1 VAKKKPAAPPTFEE
15 SLEQLEAIVRKLEG
29 GQLPLADSLEQYEL
43 GIRHLGWCYKM
54 LTRVEK
60 KVELLRGLDAQGKP
74 LTESFDQLEEEPEDD
89 TGDSRTAE
97 KEPSLVKKRAARSQR
112 RSSPQ
117 RKKPPANRSP
127 AHGDKPSN
135 MDVPSNMD
143 ERGTLF

>member
-1 VAKKKPAAPPTFEE
+1 VAKKKPTFPPTFEE

-54 LTRVEK
+54 LTQVEK
-60 KVELLRGLDAQGKP
+60 KVELLRGLDSQGKP
-74 LTESFDQLEEEPEDD
+74 LTESFDDLEEEPEE
-89 TGDSRTAE
+89 GAEDSRAVE
-97 KEPSLVKKRAARSQR
+97 KEPSLAKKRVARSRR
-112 RSSPQ
+112 RSSPDG
-117 RKKPPANRSP
+117 KKLPANRSP

-135 MDVPSNMD
+135 MD